1 MKEFFKQ
8 INYYYEN
15 YNIYRTII
23 ILSDFSD
30 INLFKSFIDK
40 NYSSYIITDKKINI
54 SNIDERIILIK
65 NNNINIKKILNQTSE
80 YNLVLFYDI
89 DYINK
94 NYIENFFL
102 LN

>member
-1 MKEFFKQ
+1 MKQ
-8 INYYYEN
+8 ILKEINFYYEN

-30 INLFKSFIDK
+30 INLFKSFLDK
-40 NYSSYIITDKKINI
+40 NYCSYIITDKKTDI

-65 NNNINIKKILNQTSE
+65 NNNKNIKKILNQISE
-80 YNLVLFYDI
+80 YNLLLFYDI
-89 DYINK
+89 DSINEK
-94 NYIENFFL
+94 YIENFFL